1 MPFVIIS
8 GYPDIQRC
16 AMAIECIVI
25 TGIFILFVIVFFR
38 SKRKEWA
45 IATLPLTLV
54 PFTDFVLEL
63 IVARWFKVEVTAFGG
78 ILSLLIAVAV
88 SAAWVGAAAGS
99 LKHKRTKAT
108 YIGISN
114 AFNIA
119 LAAILIND
127 ILVSAGKLEA
137 LIVNS

>member
-1 MPFVIIS
+1 
-8 GYPDIQRC
+8 
-16 AMAIECIVI
+16 MAIECIVI
-25 TGIFILFVIVFFR
+25 TGIFFLFVIIFFR

-45 IATLPLTLV
+45 IATLPLTDVVLE
-54 PFTDFVLEL
+54 FVL
-63 IVARWFKVEVTAFGG
+63 ARIFKVEVTVFGG
-78 ILSLLIAVAV
+78 ILALVIAVAA
-88 SAAWVGAAAGS
+88 SAAWVGAAAGA

-127 ILVSAGKLEA
+127 ILADA
-137 LIVNS
+137 VNIQWFFT